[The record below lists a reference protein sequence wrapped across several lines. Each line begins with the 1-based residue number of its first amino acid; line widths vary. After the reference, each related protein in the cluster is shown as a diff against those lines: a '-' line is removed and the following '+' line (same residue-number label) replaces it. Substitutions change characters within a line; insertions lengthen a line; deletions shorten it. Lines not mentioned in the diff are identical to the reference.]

1 MNLNQ
6 IKILAKLKTMIYSA
20 TTIEPTTA
28 NIQSIDNDVTLD
40 INGDFMSMV
49 IKYTGIVNIY
59 NKLPDGFSISLNQD
73 TIIIR
78 NILNRKIQGNLLFK
92 FSGEFLIKS
101 AVITTYTNKTLV
113 ANTFN
118 KNELELL
125 ESSKTN
131 VEDDTII
138 FTEAVEPD
146 FDLRVGNSKSTID
159 DDTIYGLYTD
169 KAINGYTGYYHYHPK
184 EKIYMSGKR
193 LSAQSVPITSDI
205 NKTEKKRALLKK
217 VYNKLVIKTKANKR
231 PTAKIKTIEEELKP
245 IEVQDKQ
252 TTKQAKTKKEI
263 TKGGGY

>member
-1 MNLNQ
+1 MNLRQ
-6 IKILAKLKTMIYSA
+6 IKALSKLKTIIYSA
-20 TTIEPTTA
+20 TTTEPTSA
-28 NIQSIDNDVTLD
+28 NIESIDNDVTLD
-40 INGDFMSMV
+40 INGHFMSMA

-59 NKLPDGFSISLNQD
+59 NKLPDGFSMTLNQD
-73 TIIIR
+73 TIMIR
-78 NILNRKIQGNLLFK
+78 NILNRRIEGDVIFK
-92 FSGEFLIKS
+92 FSGQFLMKS
-101 AVITTYTNKTLV
+101 AVITTYTNNTLV
-113 ANTFN
+113 ANVSN

-138 FTEAVEPD
+138 FTEAVEPV
-146 FDLRVGNSKSTID
+146 FDSRVGNSKSTID
-159 DDTIYGLYTD
+159 DNTIYGLYTD
-169 KAINGYTGYYHYHPK
+169 KPINGYTGYYHYHPK

-205 NKTEKKRALLKK
+205 NKTEKKKALLKK

-231 PTAKIKTIEEELKP
+231 PTDKIKTIEKELKP